1 MTGYLSTREYVQRL
15 LLTILIIVLAL
26 TLWQLRGA
34 LMLIFLSA
42 IIAVGLSKPVSMLQK
57 RGFSRAMAMTITLA
71 SATFVLI
78 LLVIAIVPIF
88 ITQITNLI
96 NELPVAIEDAQLYY
110 NDLADD
116 SGFLPEFTSGEILS
130 ENEITDLAM
139 TQAGAVSRSIFPFF
153 SNIGGV
159 IANIF
164 VVVTLSIFLLAEPNL
179 YVEGVLTLMPNGYR
193 KRAVEVMNAL
203 FDAVSLS
210 LSAQLFAMIFI
221 GVTTTL
227 GLTIIGV
234 PNAVALGVIAGVLA
248 FIPTFGATIAII
260 FGIIFTL
267 ASEPD
272 KILFVVA
279 LYLILQQIES
289 NILTPRIVKQTLN
302 MPGAIVIIVQ
312 ISAGI
317 LFGFLGLI
325 LAVPLVA
332 VVMVLVRELYVYDV
346 LNSQKAEVEVI
357 KHDKRVSLKLVT
369 SDNIQIEAI
378 ELDNQNIHLD

>member
-15 LLTILIIVLAL
+15 LLTIFIIVLAL
-26 TLWQLRGA
+26 AVWQLRGA

-42 IIAVGLSKPVSMLQK
+42 IIAVGLSKPVSVLQK
-57 RGFSRAMAMTITLA
+57 RGFSRGMAMTITLV
-71 SATFVLI
+71 STVFILT

-88 ITQITNLI
+88 ITQVTNLI
-96 NELPVAIEDAQLYY
+96 DGLPLAIEDAQLYY
-110 NDLADD
+110 NDIAED
-116 SGFLPEFTSGEILS
+116 SGFLPEFSSSEILS
-130 ENEITDLAM
+130 ENEIADLAM

-179 YVEGVLTLMPNGYR
+179 YVEGILTLTPAGYR
-193 KRAVEVMNAL
+193 KRALEVMNAL
-203 FDAVSLS
+203 FDAISLS
-210 LSAQLFAMIFI
+210 LSAQLFAMLFI

-227 GLTIIGV
+227 GLIIIGV
-234 PNAVALGVIAGVLA
+234 PNALALGVIAGLLA

-260 FGIIFTL
+260 FGVIFTL

-302 MPGAIVIIVQ
+302 MPGAIVIVVQ

-332 VVMVLVRELYVYDV
+332 VVMVLVRELYIYDV
-346 LNSQKAEVEVI
+346 LKTHKVAVEVI
-357 KHDKRVSLKLVT
+357 EREKGTALKLVT
-369 SDNIQIEAI
+369 AEYREVTDSETGDN
-378 ELDNQNIHLD
+378 